1 MKAVKDFAGFF
12 SGSLLALFIAAIAGY
27 SQKPPDQT
35 AQMIRMSVTTT
46 DPPRNPCDE
55 MAFMA
60 GMNVMG
66 ESMAAMTNH
75 MCITPIWPKE
85 PGDED
90 KLYAAAG
97 RPEDVLSVV
106 AGGPAGG
113 FCHIIHPFPGM
124 GFSHPAVSQKI
135 EVPTH

>member
-1 MKAVKDFAGFF
+1 M
-12 SGSLLALFIAAIAGY
+12 LLAFMRDRACKRRVHWQLAQGRIIAPVSGKSTTANWRLLLRTKTDVGRY
-27 SQKPPDQT
+27 VFEHTTRSKKWMRENGLQT
-35 AQMIRMSVTTT
+35 WSPAS
-46 DPPRNPCDE
+46 PRLEP
-55 MAFMA
+55 
-60 GMNVMG
+60 V
-66 ESMAAMTNH
+66 
-75 MCITPIWPKE
+75 E